1 MATISLA
8 PQHLSTTSENGQVC
22 ISAITITYIS
32 TIWRDLYLKFHTLIS
47 FYIIYNGYSSLA
59 LVQHAGGIKETP
71 LPGMRGL
78 DSNYILVVEYKG
90 AFRKRY
96 KTYYN
101 RPFA

>member
-1 MATISLA
+1 M
-8 PQHLSTTSENGQVC
+8 
-22 ISAITITYIS
+22 
-32 TIWRDLYLKFHTLIS
+32 
-47 FYIIYNGYSSLA
+47 A
-59 LVQHAGGIKETP
+59 LVLHAGGIKETP

-101 RPFA
+101 RPFALKLVSTYYAGHKRLFYSTASLSDLVKCMIVPVK